1 MWAFLLAC
9 VMFAVAPSIAA
20 ARDALVGTWN
30 ATVTPA
36 EDAVQAHQKGF
47 KDVLTFKGNTFTSAE
62 CKKRGFAEMT
72 YEENQQYGLAATFEA
87 KGKNEKTKESVTW
100 TGQASA
106 NQLKG
111 EMVIKKADGSELHF
125 NYQAE
130 KKQ

>member
-1 MWAFLLAC
+1 MKTFLIAC
-9 VMFAVAPSIAA
+9 VMLAVIPSMAI
-20 ARDALVGTWN
+20 ARDALAGSWN

-36 EDAVQAHQKGF
+36 EDAAQAHQKEF
-47 KDVLTFKGNTFTSAE
+47 KDVLTFKGNTFASE
-62 CKKRGFAEMT
+62 DSKKRGFGAMT
-72 YEENQQYGLAATFEA
+72 YEENQQYGLASTFEA
-87 KGKNEKTKESVTW
+87 KGKNEKTGESITW

-111 EMVIKKADGSELHF
+111 EMVIKKSDGSELHF